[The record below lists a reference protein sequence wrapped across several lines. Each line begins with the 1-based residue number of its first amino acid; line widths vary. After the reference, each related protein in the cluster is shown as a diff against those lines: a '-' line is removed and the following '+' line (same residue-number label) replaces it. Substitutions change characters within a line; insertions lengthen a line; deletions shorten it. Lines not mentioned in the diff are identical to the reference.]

1 LKRSAKRN
9 FVAVVGLAL
18 PVVIA
23 AAALVRQP
31 VSTIR
36 SAIKSYRPAYET
48 LAELARIRSLLSSLQ
63 GESHSSVA
71 GTMHRE
77 MDDLEALLS
86 EDLEQRERFDRLSD
100 LVRKRTSLADPLQA
114 RDQDVLVREIGD
126 LLTEMEHEENA
137 RLERAEAATRSA
149 VRSVTQ
155 FTGVAGLAAVSI
167 FLLALSLT
175 QWETVR
181 RRRTAKSVAKLITR
195 QQDLEDR
202 LHYLDKYDPLTG
214 LPNRRYLVE
223 MLDQEIRCAKKG
235 RRFLSVLIADIN
247 RLKHIN
253 DLFGPE
259 AGDEVLRRI
268 AERLRAA
275 LGERGIVA
283 RLGGSEFAVVHFDVS
298 PQFDAVAAAESIQTA
313 ISANIPAGEQDFVVT
328 SNAGIA
334 VYPYNG
340 NDALTLLKK
349 ADLALGRARSQ
360 GRNTVQVFDEN
371 ITRSMSELFYLEKR
385 LFRALKN
392 GEYLVHYQPCCDL
405 ATKEVG
411 GAEALIKWK
420 NGDLGTVSASKFI
433 PLLEDTGMIID
444 VGRWVLET
452 ACGQIR
458 EWQEMK
464 GGSPVSVNLSLVQF
478 RDKYLIGTVADVIK
492 GFKLDPTHLTLEVTE
507 SVCLHDMEFAIKTL
521 KQLKD
526 MGVSLSVDDFG
537 TGYSSLSYLK
547 KLPVDSIKIDISFV
561 RDVTR
566 DQDTA
571 SIVTAIT
578 SLARGLSL
586 KTVAEGVE
594 TEEQR
599 KILHLLRCDM
609 GQGFYFSP
617 AVSAAEFERFVA
629 GGPGAAGK
637 GF

>member
-1 LKRSAKRN
+1 
-9 FVAVVGLAL
+9 
-18 PVVIA
+18 
-23 AAALVRQP
+23 
-31 VSTIR
+31 
-36 SAIKSYRPAYET
+36 
-48 LAELARIRSLLSSLQ
+48 
-63 GESHSSVA
+63 
-71 GTMHRE
+71 

-86 EDLEQRERFDRLSD
+86 DDLEQRRRFDLLSD
-100 LVRKRTSLADPLQA
+100 LVGKRFALADPLQA
-114 RDQDVLVREIGD
+114 RDQDGLVHEIGT

-149 VRSVTQ
+149 VRTVTL
-155 FTGVAGLAAVSI
+155 FGGVGGLAAVLI
-167 FLLALSLT
+167 VFLALSLT

-181 RRRTAKSVAKLITR
+181 RRRTAKSVARLITR
-195 QQDLEDR
+195 QQELEDR
-202 LHYLDKYDPLTG
+202 LHYLDRYDPLTG
-214 LPNRRYLVE
+214 LPNRRHLVE
-223 MLDQEIRCAKKG
+223 MLDHEIHCAREG
-235 RRFLSVLIADIN
+235 RRSLSVLIADIN

-253 DLFGPE
+253 NLFGPD

-275 LGERGIVA
+275 VGERGIVA
-283 RLGGSEFAVVHFDVS
+283 RLAGSEFAVVHFDASLNV
-298 PQFDAVAAAESIQTA
+298 DAIAAAESIRAA
-313 ISANIPAGEQDFVVT
+313 ISGNIPAGEQDFVVT

-334 VYPYNG
+334 VYPHNG
-340 NDALTLLKK
+340 NDARTLLKK
-349 ADLALGRARSQ
+349 ADLALARARCQ
-360 GRNTVQVFDEN
+360 GRNTIQVFDEE
-371 ITRSMSELFYLEKR
+371 ISRSISELFFLEKR
-385 LFRALKN
+385 LSNALKN

-405 ATKEVG
+405 ATREVG

-420 NGDLGTVSASKFI
+420 NGDLGTISASRFI

-458 EWQEMK
+458 EWQGMK
-464 GGSPVSVNLSLVQF
+464 RGFPVSVNLSLVQF
-478 RDKYLIGTVADVIK
+478 RDKYLVGTVADAIK
-492 GFKLDPTHLTLEVTE
+492 GFKLDPKHLTLEVTE
-507 SVCLHDMEFAIKTL
+507 SVCLHDMDFAIKTL

-617 AVSAAEFERFVA
+617 AVPAAEFKRFLSQGLGLRA
-629 GGPGAAGK
+629 KAPDGAEGP
-637 GF
+637 